1 MSVNLKLP
9 GMAKEAREVLG
20 GQAYQR
26 SEGILA
32 VVGC

>member
-20 GQAYQR
+20 GQTYQR
-26 SEGILA
+26 SEGILT